1 MVSPRLATP
10 APGGSDNCALR
21 MSRQQLTAHARRPR
35 RPPPTHAATPHAEGA
50 TVPLPLIRDPLG
62 TRFPVP
68 WVELSKLQ
76 LTRRPRTLTTAVDTK
91 SFRNQ
96 ISSSVDGIFEAT
108 VDAPTPRPVSM
119 LQNMNAC
126 NAVNIETG
134 QGVTVAS
141 KIPSTVDRSG
151 PAIRSDC
158 G

>member
-10 APGGSDNCALR
+10 APGESDNCALR
-21 MSRQQLTAHARRPR
+21 MFRQPLTANALRPR
-35 RPPPTHAATPHAEGA
+35 RPPPTHAAMPHAAGA
-50 TVPLPLIRDPLG
+50 TAPLPLIRDPLG

-76 LTRRPRTLTTAVDTK
+76 LARRPRTLTTAVDTK
-91 SFRNQ
+91 SSRNQ
-96 ISSSVDGIFEAT
+96 MSSSVDGIFEAT

-141 KIPSTVDRSG
+141 KFPPTVYRNG
-151 PAIRSDC
+151 PAIKSDC